1 MTTLQR
7 ALNAATAWLLILKNT
22 YRIGVGGCSTRKGI
36 VMKYEIYKTRD
47 GLLIPV
53 LYPEDAGQAFR
64 LTVPDAVKVSEG
76 TARNTIAYGIVPTRM
91 RRQPFPVHNN
101 IWRDRE
107 LLGALSGDHNRWAFV
122 DYRNEVAPKYPLSAL
137 HSNDEQ

>member
-1 MTTLQR
+1 
-7 ALNAATAWLLILKNT
+7 
-22 YRIGVGGCSTRKGI
+22 
-36 VMKYEIYKTRD
+36 MKYEIYKTRD

-76 TARNTIAYGIVPTRM
+76 TARNTIAYGVVPVRM
-91 RRQPFPVHNN
+91 RRQPFPVRNN

-107 LLGALSGDHNRWAFV
+107 LLGALSGDYNRWAFM
-122 DYRNEVAPKYPLSAL
+122 DYRNEVAPPLYL
-137 HSNDEQ
+137 HHANEDSNDPTIVDG

>member
-1 MTTLQR
+1 
-7 ALNAATAWLLILKNT
+7 
-22 YRIGVGGCSTRKGI
+22 
-36 VMKYEIYKTRD
+36 MKYEIYKTCD

-101 IWRDRE
+101 IWKDRE

-122 DYRNEVAPKYPLSAL
+122 DYRNEVAPAL
-137 HSNDEQ
+137 YHNDANRSPQPSSIVDE